1 VRDTTAEK
9 IGVALRRIKPS
20 EAGEARDLAAYLNN
34 TQERLARA
42 SVLYDNMAATRGP
55 SAIWDTAPHRLDVYA
70 PEAMTPAARD
80 YFDAKGRVSRDYQP
94 PAELVRR
101 DGAAGVTPPG
111 QTFSHPPQGIRAN
124 GKPKVASPADRFNA
138 GRDVDMNT
146 IEEILRRYGLA
157 GLMAGGAAASAR
169 SSQDTQ

>member
-1 VRDTTAEK
+1 M
-9 IGVALRRIKPS
+9 S
-20 EAGEARDLAAYLNN
+20 EAEASCQIELDSGKRVKVKAAHVLLRFDQPSPAQLLAEAQPLSQSIDLDLAW
-34 TQERLARA
+34 EF
-42 SVLYDNMAATRGP
+42 
-55 SAIWDTAPHRLDVYA
+55 APDAEFGFADL
-70 PEAMTPAARD
+70 ARD